1 MTAKFVHNQLN
12 AKTDLHSSFMYSEK
26 EIHMF
31 IFKIHIQIYHW
42 WDLTIFQHLKGWI
55 HVCRKSSPLP
65 TPPLPPEQ
73 PSTPPPGSRSVA
85 APHTLPWHDCCG
97 MQGQTEEKIQA
108 FFSWK
113 WDISSWFM
121 LAEELRCSFQP
132 SAQDPFHLCLTFC
145 IFFLVSV
152 TKWSCSTLHLRAPL
166 QSLIL
171 QTLPWDTTL

>member
-1 MTAKFVHNQLN
+1 MQKQTCILPLCTQK
-12 AKTDLHSSFMYSEK
+12 
-26 EIHMF
+26 
-31 IFKIHIQIYHW
+31 
-42 WDLTIFQHLKGWI
+42 
-55 HVCRKSSPLP
+55 RKSTCLYSKSTSKYTIGEILPFSSIWKAEYMFAENPSPF
-65 TPPLPPEQ
+65 PPHRCPQSNL
-73 PSTPPPGSRSVA
+73 STPPPGSRSVA

-145 IFFLVSV
+145 IFSLVSV
-152 TKWSCSTLHLRAPL
+152 TKWSCSTLHLRALL